1 MSDIISE
8 IVKWLTEKHSTGVR
22 SIYGFESVLVIAV
35 SIGAM
40 VSAKSL
46 VAKRNALKK
55 RMTRDLSATPL
66 IATLRSEEAGEAVR
80 YVATLSSTSEG
91 LTVMVVREV
100 GVGRVKSSSP
110 PMRSLDEVDAWLRSS
125 TPFILADFRN

>member
-1 MSDIISE
+1 MSDITSE

-35 SIGAM
+35 GIGAM

-55 RMTRDLSATPL
+55 RMTRDFSETHL
-66 IATLRSEEAGEAVR
+66 IATLRAEEAGETVR
-80 YVATLSSTSEG
+80 YVATLGSTSEG
-91 LTVMVVREV
+91 LTVMIVREA
-100 GVGRVKSSSP
+100 GPDRVKSSSP
-110 PMRSLDEVDAWLRSS
+110 SMRSLDEVDAWLRSS